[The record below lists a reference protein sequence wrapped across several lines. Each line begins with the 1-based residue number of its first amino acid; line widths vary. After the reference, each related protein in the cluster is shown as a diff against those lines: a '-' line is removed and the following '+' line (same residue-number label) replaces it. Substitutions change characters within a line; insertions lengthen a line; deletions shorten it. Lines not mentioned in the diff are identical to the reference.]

1 GGAAAVLPRVSG
13 QPEVVIG
20 TPVANR
26 RRVETEGVIGFFVNT
41 LALRID
47 MSGEPSVA
55 EMLKRVRGVVLG
67 AQEHQDVPFEQVV
80 EMVQPPRHLNHM
92 PVFQVMFAWQN
103 QEWSLPQLPG
113 VRVER
118 EEREYAAIKFD
129 VELDLREEKEGIAG
143 TLKYATALFDEATIK
158 RQAGYLMAMLEGMAA
173 DHKQEAAG
181 IDLLDGE

>member
-47 MSGEPSVA
+47 LRGEPSVA

-80 EMVQPPRHLNHM
+80 ELVQPPRHLNRT

-103 QEWSLPQLPG
+103 NERMMPDVAGVQVSL
-113 VRVER
+113 
-118 EEREYAAIKFD
+118 
-129 VELDLREEKEGIAG
+129 
-143 TLKYATALFDEATIK
+143 
-158 RQAGYLMAMLEGMAA
+158 M
-173 DHKQEAAG
+173 
-181 IDLLDGE
+181 